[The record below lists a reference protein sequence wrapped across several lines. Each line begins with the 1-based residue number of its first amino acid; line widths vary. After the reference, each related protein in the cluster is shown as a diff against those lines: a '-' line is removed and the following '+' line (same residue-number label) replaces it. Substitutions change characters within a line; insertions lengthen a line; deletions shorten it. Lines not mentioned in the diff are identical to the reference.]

1 MRRLSCD
8 HNLRFIS
15 KMDST
20 YKSPSSFSSYKSQ
33 YDGGERRMRETLL
46 HCLAGHSARN
56 WLPAETPTGIA
67 QFANHYKRVSARS
80 LVCAFNFSE
89 LSRPGRNGRMSR
101 KDPRRGLSLKA
112 EYAGTH
118 AATLGGPTQERFA
131 QSVTTAEALRKTE
144 KRVQKTQ
151 KTSVENAKT

>member
-20 YKSPSSFSSYKSQ
+20 CKSPSSFSSYKSQ

-89 LSRPGRNGRMSR
+89 LSKPGRNRARESGGSSSRSSPQNRGRR
-101 KDPRRGLSLKA
+101 YAYRYTRRPD
-112 EYAGTH
+112 T
-118 AATLGGPTQERFA
+118 PTVY
-131 QSVTTAEALRKTE
+131 SNTTTTEAY
-144 KRVQKTQ
+144 
-151 KTSVENAKT
+151 EN